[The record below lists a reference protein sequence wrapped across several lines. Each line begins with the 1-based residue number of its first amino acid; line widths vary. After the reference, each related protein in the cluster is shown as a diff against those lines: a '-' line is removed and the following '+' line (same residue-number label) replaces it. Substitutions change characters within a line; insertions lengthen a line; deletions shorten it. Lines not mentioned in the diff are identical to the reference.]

1 MLVAVMVRGI
11 VILLQRTG
19 MKTAPVAVSIP
30 VAPALDQTAA
40 HATSAWCRSAAS
52 GLDLDRPYHPPN
64 VACAPA
70 HAALTSTRESK
81 DQAMLKHLKIT
92 VEGKVYD
99 VVVED
104 VTEDAGSTFYQT
116 SSLSPVQAPPPPVSA
131 PRAAPA
137 AVPVAGGDDKPA
149 PLAGVVVEVSVNV
162 GAAVK
167 TGDKVM
173 VIEAMKMKTVVSA
186 HKDGKVTA
194 IHVKQGEAVDAGQA
208 LVTIS

>member
-1 MLVAVMVRGI
+1 
-11 VILLQRTG
+11 
-19 MKTAPVAVSIP
+19 MKKAAPIAVSIS
-30 VAPALDQTAA
+30 VTPALDQTAA
-40 HATSAWCRSAAS
+40 QVAAVAAAVYAVLGGSAWCGSVMRSAA
-52 GLDLDRPYHPPN
+52 LDLDLANHPPN

-116 SSLSPVQAPPPPVSA
+116 SSLSPVQAPPAPSSA

-137 AVPVAGGDDKPA
+137 AAPVAGGNDKPA

-162 GAAVK
+162 GDAVK

>member
-1 MLVAVMVRGI
+1 
-11 VILLQRTG
+11 
-19 MKTAPVAVSIP
+19 
-30 VAPALDQTAA
+30 
-40 HATSAWCRSAAS
+40 
-52 GLDLDRPYHPPN
+52 
-64 VACAPA
+64 
-70 HAALTSTRESK
+70 
-81 DQAMLKHLKIT
+81 MLKHLKIT

-116 SSLSPVQAPPPPVSA
+116 SSLSPVP
-131 PRAAPA
+131 APA
-137 AVPVAGGDDKPA
+137 AAPVAGGNDKPA

-162 GAAVK
+162 GDVVK